1 MEVQKALKSDLKE
14 LPKLR
19 DSISYVY
26 MEHARIDQDALAI
39 MFEVGDGR
47 IPVPV
52 ASLTCLMLGPGTTI
66 THAAVKTIAEN
77 GCLIVW
83 CGENASRFYAS
94 GMGETRSAR
103 NTLLQAELCM
113 DREKHLAVVRKMYE
127 IRFPKMPTKGLTLEQ
142 IRGMEGIR
150 VRQAYQMFSKQYG
163 VKWGKRDYKQKEWD
177 NTDPINQALSEAN
190 AILYSLCQAAI
201 VSLGYST
208 ALGFIHTGKA
218 LSFVYDIADL
228 YKAETTIPAAFEAV
242 GRGVGE
248 LSRNVRINC
257 RKYFASVGVLKRI
270 AKDIELIFSVGG
282 TEEDDSKDVG
292 DIWDEDGTTISGG
305 INYGR
310 EVD

>member
-1 MEVQKALKSDLKE
+1 MEVLSVLKSDLKE

-19 DSISYVY
+19 DSISYIY

-83 CGENASRFYAS
+83 CGENARRFYAS

-103 NTLLQAELCM
+103 NTLLQAKLCM
-113 DREKHLAVVRKMYE
+113 DPDKHLSVVRKMYE
-127 IRFPKMPTKGLTLEQ
+127 IRFPQMPTKGLTLEQ

-150 VRQAYQMFSKQYG
+150 VRQAYQTFSKQYG
-163 VKWGKRDYKQKEWD
+163 VKWNKRDYKQKEWD
-177 NTDPINQALSEAN
+177 NTDPVNRALSEAN

-208 ALGFIHTGKA
+208 ALGFIHTGKS
-218 LSFVYDIADL
+218 LSFVYDI
-228 YKAETTIPAAFEAV
+228 
-242 GRGVGE
+242 
-248 LSRNVRINC
+248 S
-257 RKYFASVGVLKRI
+257 
-270 AKDIELIFSVGG
+270 FS
-282 TEEDDSKDVG
+282 TS
-292 DIWDEDGTTISGG
+292 
-305 INYGR
+305 
-310 EVD
+310 

>member
-1 MEVQKALKSDLKE
+1 MKKDLKE

-19 DSISYVY
+19 DSISYLY
-26 MEHARIDQDALAI
+26 MEHARIDQDAAAI
-39 MFEVGDGR
+39 MFEVSDGR

-66 THAAVKTIAEN
+66 THAAVKTITEN

-94 GMGETRSAR
+94 GMGETRSAK
-103 NTLLQAELCM
+103 NVLLQAELCM
-113 DREKHLAVVRKMYE
+113 NQEKHLSVVRKMYE
-127 IRFPKMPTKGLTLEQ
+127 IRFPKMSTKGFTLEQ

-150 VRQAYQMFSKQYG
+150 VRQAYQTFSKQYG
-163 VKWGKRDYKQKEWD
+163 IKWGKRDYKQKEWD
-177 NTDPINQALSEAN
+177 NTDAINRALSEAN

-201 VSLGYST
+201 ISLGYST

-228 YKAETTIPAAFEAV
+228 YKVETTIPAAFEATAK
-242 GRGVGE
+242 GTE
-248 LSRNVRINC
+248 DLSKNVRMNC
-257 RKYFASVGVLKRI
+257 RKYFASARILKRI
-270 AKDIELIFSVGG
+270 AKDIEAIFSVDAS
-282 TEEDDSKDVG
+282 EEDDSKNIG
-292 DIWDEDGTTISGG
+292 DIWNEDGTTISGG

-310 EVD
+310 GVE

>member
-1 MEVQKALKSDLKE
+1 MEVLSVLKSDLKE

-19 DSISYVY
+19 DSISYIY

-83 CGENASRFYAS
+83 CGENATRFYAS

-103 NTLLQAELCM
+103 NTLLQAKLCM
-113 DREKHLAVVRKMYE
+113 DPDKHLSVVRKMYE
-127 IRFPKMPTKGLTLEQ
+127 IRFPQMPTKGLTLEQ

-150 VRQAYQMFSKQYG
+150 VRQAYQTFSKQYG
-163 VKWGKRDYKQKEWD
+163 VKWNKRDYKQKEWD
-177 NTDPINQALSEAN
+177 NTDPVNRALSEAN

-208 ALGFIHTGKA
+208 ALGFIHTGKS

-228 YKAETTIPAAFEAV
+228 YKADTTIPAAFEAV
-242 GRGVGE
+242 
-248 LSRNVRINC
+248 SR
-257 RKYFASVGVLKRI
+257 
-270 AKDIELIFSVGG
+270 G
-282 TEEDDSKDVG
+282 TE
-292 DIWDEDGTTISGG
+292 
-305 INYGR
+305 
-310 EVD
+310 